1 MQTFVDPGTDF
12 RCMSF
17 AMQSS
22 SRLFFFFCSV
32 LQPGK
37 MERMFKM
44 RNFEFFFT
52 KCRLD
57 TEIFMKHQ
65 RKKLQKR
72 TNWFIV

>member
-22 SRLFFFFCSV
+22 SRLFFLLCPSTW
-32 LQPGK
+32 QDGK
-37 MERMFKM
+37 DVQNEKLRI
-44 RNFEFFFT
+44 FFT